1 MEQEQHHESQTVN
14 RRALLLR
21 GNEVAAAL
29 GISRALAYRWMQ
41 DGTLPVL
48 RAPAGRVVR
57 VPRVA
62 LEQWIETHT
71 RQAGA
76 GGPEGGLPCM
86 SR

>member
-14 RRALLLR
+14 RRPLLLR
-21 GNEVAAAL
+21 GNEVAEAL

-57 VPRVA
+57 VPRAA
-62 LEQWIETHT
+62 LEQWIEENT
-71 RQAGA
+71 RKAQAG
-76 GGPEGGLPCM
+76 GCHE
-86 SR
+86 

>member
-1 MEQEQHHESQTVN
+1 MEQNQHHESQAVN

-48 RAPAGRVVR
+48 RAPSGRVVR
-57 VPRVA
+57 VPRAA

-71 RQAGA
+71 RQAASA
-76 GGPEGGLPCM
+76 GDGGSLPCM
-86 SR
+86 IR

>member
-1 MEQEQHHESQTVN
+1 MATPKDK
-14 RRALLLR
+14 LLL
-21 GNEVAAAL
+21 NAPEVASL
-29 GISRALAYRWMQ
+29 LTISRALAYRWMQ

-57 VPRVA
+57 VPRAA

-71 RQAGA
+71 RQAASGA
-76 GGPEGGLPCM
+76 EAGGLPCM

>member
-1 MEQEQHHESQTVN
+1 METPKDKLLLNAPQVA
-14 RRALLLR
+14 ALL
-21 GNEVAAAL
+21 N
-29 GISRALAYRWMQ
+29 ISRALAYRWMQ

-48 RAPAGRVVR
+48 RAPSGRVVR

-76 GGPEGGLPCM
+76 GGPEGGLPCI

>member
-1 MEQEQHHESQTVN
+1 MEQNQHHESQTVN

-57 VPRVA
+57 VPRAA
-62 LEQWIETHT
+62 LEQWIAENT
-71 RQAGA
+71 REAQAG
-76 GGPEGGLPCM
+76 GCHE
-86 SR
+86 